1 MYLTLRTVALGS
13 PMAHFGTPR
22 VFPPEAGPPFAMFAM
37 GDPVANT
44 FFRVAFDLLWNSS
57 HVVSFRHP

>member
-37 GDPVANT
+37 GDPSADT
-44 FFRVAFDLLWNSS
+44 IFGIAHGFLRKPSG
-57 HVVSFRHP
+57 SFGLT